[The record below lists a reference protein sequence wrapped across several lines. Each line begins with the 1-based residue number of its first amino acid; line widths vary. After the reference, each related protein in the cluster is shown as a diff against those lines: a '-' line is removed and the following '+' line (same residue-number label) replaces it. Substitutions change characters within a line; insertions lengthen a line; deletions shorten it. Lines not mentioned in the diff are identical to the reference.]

1 MKKGNDIL
9 NELLQIAPGANWPA
23 DQTFSV
29 PTGYFDQ
36 LPEIIADKI
45 RLQDAVNASLSQR
58 TPFSPPPENYF
69 EQLPA
74 AILSQVAH
82 SQDLSVVEELEAVSP
97 FLAALPK
104 TTPFSLPENYF
115 NHIQTAITEPTPV
128 IPISKTRK
136 ATWTRWA
143 AAASIIAILGTS
155 ALFFIGKEHYH
166 HDYSDIENQ
175 LTAISDED
183 IIAYL
188 QNHADAFDNETIFA
202 QAAKSAAI
210 PQLEKQIHE
219 TVPGE
224 LLQHYMLE
232 ASLANDELPNE

>member
-9 NELLQIAPGANWPA
+9 NELLQIAPGVNWPA
-23 DQTFSV
+23 DQPFSV

-45 RLQDAVNASLSQR
+45 RLQDAVNASVAPHS
-58 TPFSPPPENYF
+58 PFSLPPENYF
-69 EQLPA
+69 EHLPD
-74 AILSQVAH
+74 AILSQVKH
-82 SQDLSVVEELEAVSP
+82 LSVGEELEAVSP
-97 FLAALPK
+97 FLASLPK
-104 TTPFSLPENYF
+104 SNPFSLPDNYF
-115 NHIQTAITEPTPV
+115 NHIQTTVTEPTPV

-136 ATWTRWA
+136 STWTRWA
-143 AAASIIAILGTS
+143 AAASIIVILGAS
-155 ALFFIGKEHYH
+155 ALFFIGKEHYR

-202 QAAKSAAI
+202 QAAKSAAM
-210 PQLEKQIHE
+210 PQLENQIHE
-219 TVPGE
+219 TVPSE
-224 LLQHYMLE
+224 ALQHYMLE
-232 ASLANDELPNE
+232 ASLHNDELPNE